1 MTEIICSGF
10 GGQGVLVAGM
20 ILADAG
26 MEDGK
31 NVTWYPSY
39 GSEMRGGTANC
50 NIKISEEEIPSPY
63 CHQLDILYTLNDA
76 AIDKFESQ
84 VRPGGILLVNSSL
97 ARKDRVYREDIQVI
111 KVPATDIANEL
122 GNARGTNIVMLGALS
137 YASPDFDVTYM
148 RGANRLLLCQEGKG
162 QPEER
167 VCFDRGVEAAQG
179 TRRKLSQHIGIG
191 G

>member
-10 GGQGVLVAGM
+10 GGQGVLGAGM

-50 NIKISEEEIPSPY
+50 NIKISDEEIPSPY

-84 VRPGGILLVNSSL
+84 LRPGGILLVNSSL
-97 ARKDRVYREDIQVI
+97 ARKDRTYRDDIKVVM
-111 KVPATDIANEL
+111 VPATDIGNEL
-122 GNARGTNIVMLGALS
+122 NNPKGTNIVMLGALAC
-137 YASPDFDVTYM
+137 ASPDFDVTYM
-148 RGANRLLLCQEGKG
+148 RGAIDHFFAKKGKNNPRNA
-162 QPEER
+162 Q
-167 VCFDRGVEAAQG
+167 CFDRGVEEA
-179 TRRKLSQHIGIG
+179 RKQL
-191 G
+191 

>member
-97 ARKDRVYREDIQVI
+97 ARKDRVYRDDIQVI
-111 KVPATDIANEL
+111 RVPATDIANEL

-148 RGANRLLLCQEGKG
+148 RGAIDYFFAKKGKVN
-162 QPEER
+162 PKNAI
-167 VCFDRGVEAAQG
+167 CFDRGVEAAKAQV
-179 TRRKLSQHIGIG
+179 
-191 G
+191 

>member
-1 MTEIICSGF
+1 MSEPKRCMQAVLAGF
-10 GGQGVLVAGM
+10 GGQGILFAGK
-20 ILADAG
+20 IIANAG
-26 MEDGK
+26 LLEDRELS
-31 NVTWYPSY
+31 WLPSY
-39 GSEMRGGTANC
+39 GPEMRGGTANC

-97 ARKDRVYREDIQVI
+97 ARKDRVYRDDIQVI

-148 RGANRLLLCQEGKG
+148 RGAIDYFFAKKGKVN
-162 QPEER
+162 PKNAI
-167 VCFDRGVEAAQG
+167 CFDRGVEAAKAQV
-179 TRRKLSQHIGIG
+179 
-191 G
+191 

>member
-50 NIKISEEEIPSPY
+50 NIKISGEEIASPY
-63 CHQLDILYTLNDA
+63 CKEPDIVYTLNDA
-76 AIDKFESQ
+76 AIDKFQ
-84 VRPGGILLVNSSL
+84 DLIKPGGILLVNSSL
-97 ARKDRVYREDIQVI
+97 AKADRKYRDDIKVI

-122 GNARGTNIVMLGALS
+122 ENVRGTNIVMLGALA
-137 YASPDFDVTYM
+137 YASPDFDTDYM
-148 RGANRLLLCQEGKG
+148 RRAIDHFFAKKGKVNAKNA
-162 QPEER
+162 
-167 VCFDRGVEAAQG
+167 VCFDRGVEEAKRQA
-179 TRRKLSQHIGIG
+179 
-191 G
+191 

>member
-26 MEDGK
+26 MEAGK

-63 CHQLDILYTLNDA
+63 CHELDILYTLNDA
-76 AIDKFESQ
+76 AIDKFEKM
-84 VRPGGILLVNSSL
+84 VKPGGLLLVNSSL
-97 ARKDRVYREDIQVI
+97 ARKDRVYRDDIRVI
-111 KVPATDIANEL
+111 KVPATDIGNEL
-122 GNARGTNIVMLGALS
+122 QNPRGTNIVLLGALA
-137 YASPDFDVTYM
+137 YASDDFDVDYM
-148 RGANRLLLCQEGKG
+148 RGAIDYFFAKKGKVNPKNALCY
-162 QPEER
+162 
-167 VCFDRGVEAAQG
+167 DRGVEEAKKQ
-179 TRRKLSQHIGIG
+179 IG
-191 G
+191 

>member
-50 NIKISEEEIPSPY
+50 NIKISEE
-63 CHQLDILYTLNDA
+63 
-76 AIDKFESQ
+76 
-84 VRPGGILLVNSSL
+84 
-97 ARKDRVYREDIQVI
+97 
-111 KVPATDIANEL
+111 
-122 GNARGTNIVMLGALS
+122 
-137 YASPDFDVTYM
+137 
-148 RGANRLLLCQEGKG
+148 
-162 QPEER
+162 
-167 VCFDRGVEAAQG
+167 
-179 TRRKLSQHIGIG
+179 
-191 G
+191 